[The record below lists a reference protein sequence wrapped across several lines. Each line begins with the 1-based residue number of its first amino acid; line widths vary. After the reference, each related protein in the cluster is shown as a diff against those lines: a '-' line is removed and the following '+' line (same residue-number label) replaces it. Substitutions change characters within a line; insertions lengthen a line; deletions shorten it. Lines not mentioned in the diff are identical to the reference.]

1 MKGEFFMKNT
11 THRVVILKNV
21 NSALI
26 EQAILILKD
35 GAEGNETGV
44 MAEAEKVVEKYMN
57 TLPPINYTVS
67 KRTAKIWIVPAVVS
81 AVVSL
86 LAFIKYIM

>member
-1 MKGEFFMKNT
+1 MKNT

-67 KRTAKIWIVPAVVS
+67 KRKAKIWIVPAVVS

-86 LAFIKYIM
+86 FAFIKYIM